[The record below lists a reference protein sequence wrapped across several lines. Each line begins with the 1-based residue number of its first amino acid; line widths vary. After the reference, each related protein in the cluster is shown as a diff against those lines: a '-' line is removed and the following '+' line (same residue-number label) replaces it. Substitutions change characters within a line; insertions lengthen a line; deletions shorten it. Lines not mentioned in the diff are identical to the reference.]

1 MFKVFLKR
9 FKPILTTYILLLSPS
24 INTLVILLPL
34 TLTSSFIKI
43 IGVLVPLS
51 FPLNRRLTSPYLALN
66 SLLILY
72 LRDIISLAAAKQ
84 SAYLPIMNYCPCNNA
99 AIVCYI
105 PFNNQKSHYKQSD
118 LYNIVGK
125 PYARACASYIKNI
138 TNANDILEPNR
149 RSMTHI
155 KVFL

>member
-9 FKPILTTYILLLSPS
+9 FKHILTIYILLLSPS

-43 IGVLVPLS
+43 IGILDPLS
-51 FPLNRRLTSPYLALN
+51 FHLNRRLNSPYLALN

-84 SAYLPIMNYCPCNNA
+84 SAYLPIINYRPCNNIG
-99 AIVCYI
+99 IVCYI
-105 PFNNQKSHYKQSD
+105 PFNDQKLHYKQSD
-118 LYNIVGK
+118 LYNAVGK
-125 PYARACASYIKNI
+125 PRARACAGCIKNI
-138 TNANDILEPNR
+138 ANADDTLEPGR
-149 RSMTHI
+149 GSTVHI
-155 KVFL
+155 EVFS

>member
-1 MFKVFLKR
+1 VFLKR

-72 LRDIISLAAAKQ
+72 LRDITSLAAAKQ
-84 SAYLPIMNYCPCNNA
+84 SAYSPTMNYRPRNNA
-99 AIVCYI
+99 AIVCHV
-105 PFNNQKSHYKQSD
+105 PFNDQKSHHKQSD
-118 LYNIVGK
+118 LCNAVGK
-125 PYARACASYIKNI
+125 PRARACAGCIKNI
-138 TNANDILEPNR
+138 ANADDTLEPGR
-149 RSMTHI
+149 GSMTHI
-155 KVFL
+155 EVFS